1 MISAINIFLSHPK
14 DSVRESIKDLY
25 GTDEVLEIPRISP
38 DRDRDLRLLYQQQL
52 RKSAKFVRYFEMG
65 DRKDRIIYC
74 LFFASNHHLGYLK
87 MKEAF
92 WKVDKRAGFCFSDAT
107 NPDRLIL
114 FEKGDIS
121 SLISDISKKF
131 CRKRVFVR
139 EIREYTEKET
149 IFLERHMKEVLK
161 QLENQ
166 RLIDVENL
174 KADGEKRRR
183 GTFPSDAIV
192 SFNSDVIDCQS

>member
-74 LFFASNHHLGYLK
+74 LFFASNHHLGYL
-87 MKEAF
+87 E
-92 WKVDKRAGFCFSDAT
+92 RG
-107 NPDRLIL
+107 
-114 FEKGDIS
+114 
-121 SLISDISKKF
+121 
-131 CRKRVFVR
+131 
-139 EIREYTEKET
+139 
-149 IFLERHMKEVLK
+149 FLE
-161 QLENQ
+161 
-166 RLIDVENL
+166 
-174 KADGEKRRR
+174 G
-183 GTFPSDAIV
+183 G
-192 SFNSDVIDCQS
+192 